1 MPQQDSLDSES
12 YGPTALLFVPKMN
25 TDARMHLITR
35 AAMCLALIAMA
46 AACGGRGGPSV
57 APELATRDLTVEV
70 RNYNFYDATI
80 YALHGGERLRLGIAQ
95 AKSNSTFTFR
105 WDLGDLRFVID
116 FIGAGELLG
125 ELLPVDPGD
134 DLVLIVGQEDHR
146 RARRTE
152 DRSATRN
159 L

>member
-1 MPQQDSLDSES
+1 MHQNTWP
-12 YGPTALLFVPKMN
+12 AL
-25 TDARMHLITR
+25 AI
-35 AAMCLALIAMA
+35 ALIPMA
-46 AACGGRGGPSV
+46 VACGGRGGPSV

-95 AKSNSTFTFR
+95 AKSISTFTFR

-134 DLVLIVGQEDHR
+134 DLVLIVGQEDQR
-146 RARRTE
+146 RARRPE
-152 DRSATRN
+152 DLSAARR